1 MSLASERLLAEV
13 LMLPPSQR
21 EALAEDALSSLTD
34 SDRQSIDDAWLAEAR
49 RRYAEYLSAAT
60 PTKPVDE
67 VFRGIDGKAR
77 P

>member
-13 LMLPPSQR
+13 LRLPPSER

-34 SDRQSIDDAWLAEAR
+34 SDRQSIDDACLAEAQR
-49 RRYAEYLSAAT
+49 GDAADLSATT
-60 PTKPVDE
+60 PAKPVDE